1 MTPFCIPLV
10 PGAPN
15 ALGATLGQ
23 DCMEKVLPSLEAATD
38 DDRTLILDLTGIQ
51 AVNASFLK
59 ATVFWLFQCGQA
71 YVKQQPR
78 TSDEHWAVRPLR
90 VFPAVTGCSGEVMR
104 DVDDFFSGR
113 QVPILHVDEGTA
125 DRIIKGHLLGRL
137 DPVLD
142 KTLAGLVAA
151 GEATAAELAATSDD
165 AITLNGWNNRLADL
179 HLLRL
184 ARRRRRGKFWVYT
197 PTTQHIS
204 IWG

>member
-10 PGAPN
+10 PRAPN

-23 DCMEKVLPSLEAATD
+23 DCMEKILPGLEVAAD
-38 DDRTLILDLTGIQ
+38 DDRTLILDLTGIH

-59 ATVFWLFQCGQA
+59 ATVFWAFQCSQA

-90 VFPAVTGCSGEVMR
+90 VFPAVTGCSGEVMS

-113 QVPILHVDEGTA
+113 QLPILHVDERTA
-125 DRIIKGHLLGRL
+125 DRIINGHLLGRL
-137 DPVLD
+137 DPVLE
-142 KTLAGLVAA
+142 KTLTGLVAA
-151 GEATAAELAATSDD
+151 GEATAAELAATSGDP
-165 AITLNGWNNRLADL
+165 ITLNGWNNRLADL

-184 ARRRRRGKFWVYT
+184 ARRRRRGKFWVYA

-204 IWG
+204 IWD

>member
-23 DCMEKVLPSLEAATD
+23 DCMEKVLSSLEAATD
-38 DDRTLILDLTGIQ
+38 DDHTLILDLTGIQ

-78 TSDEHWAVRPLR
+78 TSDEHWAERPLR
-90 VFPAVTGCSGEVMR
+90 VFPAVTGCSGEVMS